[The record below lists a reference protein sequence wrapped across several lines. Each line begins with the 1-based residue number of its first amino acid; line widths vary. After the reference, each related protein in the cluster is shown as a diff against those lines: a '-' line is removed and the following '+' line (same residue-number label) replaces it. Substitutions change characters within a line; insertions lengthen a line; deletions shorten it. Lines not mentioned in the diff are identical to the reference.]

1 MDNVISL
8 SGINKIYGSEI
19 KTQVLY
25 DINLDIRA
33 QSFSSIIGAS
43 GSGKSTL
50 LNIISTLD
58 RPTSG
63 SVVINGIQTTKMTKA
78 DLARL
83 RNETIGF
90 VFQFHYLLPEFT
102 ALENVLMPARIRDG
116 KVTKDSLDRARE
128 LLKLMGIEKVANN
141 NAGQMS
147 GGQQQRT
154 SIARSLINNPRIIL
168 ADEPTGNLDS
178 ESTEVVYD
186 IMRDINERYKT
197 TFLIITH
204 DRRIAQKADRVIE
217 IKDGRIHLDLPNNLA
232 AKNAVQTA

>member
-78 DLARL
+78 DLAKL

-116 KVTKDSLDRARE
+116 KVTKDTLDRARE

-141 NAGQMS
+141 NAGKMS
-147 GGQQQRT
+147 GGQQ
-154 SIARSLINNPRIIL
+154 
-168 ADEPTGNLDS
+168 
-178 ESTEVVYD
+178 
-186 IMRDINERYKT
+186 
-197 TFLIITH
+197 
-204 DRRIAQKADRVIE
+204 
-217 IKDGRIHLDLPNNLA
+217 
-232 AKNAVQTA
+232 

>member
-78 DLARL
+78 DLAKL
-83 RNETIGF
+83 RND
-90 VFQFHYLLPEFT
+90 VMYLDNFSWSEDP
-102 ALENVLMPARIRDG
+102 G
-116 KVTKDSLDRARE
+116 
-128 LLKLMGIEKVANN
+128 ANFWKW
-141 NAGQMS
+141 
-147 GGQQQRT
+147 
-154 SIARSLINNPRIIL
+154 
-168 ADEPTGNLDS
+168 
-178 ESTEVVYD
+178 
-186 IMRDINERYKT
+186 MR
-197 TFLIITH
+197 
-204 DRRIAQKADRVIE
+204 
-217 IKDGRIHLDLPNNLA
+217 
-232 AKNAVQTA
+232 

>member
-33 QSFSSIIGAS
+33 QSFASIIGAS

-78 DLARL
+78 DLAKL

-116 KVTKDSLDRARE
+116 KVTKDTLDRARE

-141 NAGQMS
+141 NAGKMS

-154 SIARSLINNPRIIL
+154 ALARALVTRPRL
-168 ADEPTGNLDS
+168 LLLDEPLSALDTDLRV
-178 ESTEVVYD
+178 ELREELRQQLRTLNIPVV
-186 IMRDINERYKT
+186 
-197 TFLIITH
+197 LVTH
-204 DRRIAQKADRVIE
+204 DAAEAQRLGDQLIVMGA
-217 IKDGRIHLDLPNNLA
+217 GR
-232 AKNAVQTA
+232 

>member
-78 DLARL
+78 DLAKL

-90 VFQFHYLLPEFT
+90 VFQFHYLLPEFSALDNVAMPLLMRREPLAAARQVAAQ
-102 ALENVLMPARIRDG
+102 ALERMGLAARVEHRPG
-116 KVTKDSLDRARE
+116 E
-128 LLKLMGIEKVANN
+128 L
-141 NAGQMS
+141 S
-147 GGQQQRT
+147 GGERQRVA
-154 SIARSLINNPRIIL
+154 IARALVSDPSCVL
-168 ADEPTGNLDS
+168 ADEPTGNLD
-178 ESTEVVYD
+178 
-186 IMRDINERYKT
+186 RDTATAVFAQMLALARDRGT
-197 TFLIITH
+197 AFVLVTH
-204 DRRIAQKADRVIE
+204 DPELASRCDRTLRIDKGRIA
-217 IKDGRIHLDLPNNLA
+217 GL
-232 AKNAVQTA
+232 